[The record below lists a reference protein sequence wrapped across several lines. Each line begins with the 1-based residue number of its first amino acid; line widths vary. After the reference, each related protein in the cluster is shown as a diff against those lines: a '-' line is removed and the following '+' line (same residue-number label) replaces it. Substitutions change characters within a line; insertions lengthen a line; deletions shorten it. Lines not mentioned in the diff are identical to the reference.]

1 MWCRSKQ
8 QQRST
13 VLCMYVCTKNA
24 TQAKNSID
32 CMHCFSHACFAY
44 FGFLIATQSVVL
56 RVLHT
61 TALKAHVGLWKQTK
75 GRFPSCRTQCNG
87 RNAGQ
92 KKPQRT
98 QCMHTKNA
106 THERIESIAC
116 VTLFACMRCVFRFFD
131 WVANHASVALHLLRT
146 TAWKPHVGL
155 WVGLCD
161 TVVYISLMSQWI
173 SSQTQCSSE

>member
-1 MWCRSKQ
+1 MRGSLLLYYRQ
-8 QQRST
+8 HVASRGLS
-13 VLCMYVCTKNA
+13 A
-24 TQAKNSID
+24 TAEPLVD
-32 CMHCFSHACFAY
+32 CVASRA
-44 FGFLIATQSVVL
+44 SVVL